1 MKPIEETLEFIRAKA
16 KEHAE
21 ALASREYLKEF
32 RKSKKAMLINEAE
45 KQGVKG
51 QQARE
56 SYAYAH
62 DEYIALLDGLRVAI
76 ERECELRHLIKVSE
90 LRCEIW
96 RSQNSRAKAEMNS
109 YNSKGSM

>member
-1 MKPIEETLEFIRAKA
+1 MLDVEKTLVFIRNKA

-21 ALASREYLKEF
+21 ALSQKEHLKEF

-45 KQGVKG
+45 SKGVKG

-62 DEYIALLDGLRVAI
+62 PEYIELLEGLRVAI
-76 ERECELRHLIKVSE
+76 ERECELRHLIKASE
-90 LRCEIW
+90 LRIDVW
-96 RSQNSRAKAEMNS
+96 RSQNARQKAEIS
-109 YNSKGSM
+109 AYNSKGVT

>member
-1 MKPIEETLEFIRAKA
+1 MRPVEETLEFIRAKA

-62 DEYIALLDGLRVAI
+62 ADYIALLDGLRVAI
-76 ERECELRHLIKVSE
+76 ERECELRHLIKASE
-90 LRCEIW
+90 LRIEVW
-96 RSQNSRAKAEMNS
+96 RSQNARQKAEINA

>member
-96 RSQNSRAKAEMNS
+96 RSQQSRAKAEMNS
-109 YNSKGSM
+109 YNSKMSV

>member
-1 MKPIEETLEFIRAKA
+1 MKPVEETLEFIRAKA

-45 KQGVKG
+45 KKGVKG

-62 DEYIALLDGLRVAI
+62 ADYIALLDGLRVAI
-76 ERECELRHLIKVSE
+76 ERECELRHLIKASE
-90 LRCEIW
+90 LRIEVW
-96 RSQNSRAKAEMNS
+96 RSQQSRAKAEINA

>member
-1 MKPIEETLEFIRAKA
+1 MKPIEETLEFIRTKA

-45 KQGVKG
+45 KKGVKG

-62 DEYIALLDGLRVAI
+62 GDYITLLDGLRVAI
-76 ERECELRHLIKVSE
+76 ERECELRHLIKASE
-90 LRCEIW
+90 LRIEVW
-96 RSQNSRAKAEMNS
+96 RSQQSRAKAEMS
-109 YNSKGSM
+109 AYNSRGAM

>member
-1 MKPIEETLEFIRAKA
+1 
-16 KEHAE
+16 
-21 ALASREYLKEF
+21 
-32 RKSKKAMLINEAE
+32 MLINEAE

-96 RSQNSRAKAEMNS
+96 RSQQSRAKAEINT

>member
-1 MKPIEETLEFIRAKA
+1 MRPVEETLEFIRAKA

-45 KQGVKG
+45 KKGVKG

-62 DEYIALLDGLRVAI
+62 TDYIALLDGLRVAI
-76 ERECELRHLIKVSE
+76 ERECELRHLIKASE
-90 LRCEIW
+90 LRIEVW
-96 RSQNSRAKAEMNS
+96 RSQQSRAKAEMS
-109 YNSKGSM
+109 AYNSKGSM